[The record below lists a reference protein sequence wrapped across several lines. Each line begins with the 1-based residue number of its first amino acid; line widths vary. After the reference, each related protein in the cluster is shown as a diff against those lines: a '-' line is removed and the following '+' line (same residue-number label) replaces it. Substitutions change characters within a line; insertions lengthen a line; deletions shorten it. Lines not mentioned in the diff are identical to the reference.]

1 MSRRRAAVDLNFL
14 FINILNGVVYGAF
27 LLLTSLGLSLVFGL
41 GRVVN
46 FAHGALYAMGG
57 YALIAVMH
65 AGGAGYWLALVAAP
79 LLVIPIAIVI
89 ERATIDP
96 IRHRPDVDTLLVTF
110 GLSSII
116 VGAIEYVWGTGTTLL
131 PAPAPFAGTVNVLGN
146 QYPLYR
152 LIAALVSLLVSVG
165 VFATIAFTPVGL
177 RIRAITDDA
186 GMAQALG
193 VNIKRLLTLVFGF
206 AAGLAALAGA
216 LAAPIFAIHPE
227 MGMNILID
235 SFLVVV
241 LGGLGSLT
249 GSAIGAF
256 FVALTKSLGGGYFA
270 EWSTAFLFLIVAAA
284 LIVRPTGVFGRGRVA

>member
-1 MSRRRAAVDLNFL
+1 MDLNFL
-14 FINILNGVVYGAF
+14 FVNILNGVVYGSF

-65 AGGAGYWLALVAAP
+65 AGGAGYWLALAVAP
-79 LLVIPIAIVI
+79 LLVIPMAMAI
-89 ERATIDP
+89 ERATINP

-110 GLSSII
+110 GLSSMI

-131 PAPAPFAGTVNVLGN
+131 PPPSPFTGTVDVLGN

-152 LIAALVSLLVSVG
+152 LVAAIVSLLVSAG
-165 VFATIAFTPVGL
+165 VFAIIQFTPMGL
-177 RIRAITDDA
+177 RIRAITDDP
-186 GMAQALG
+186 GMAEALG

-216 LAAPIFAIHPE
+216 LGAPIFAIHPE

-256 FVALTKSLGGGYFA
+256 FVALTKSIGGGYFA
-270 EWSTAFLFLIVAAA
+270 EWSTAFLFLIVALA
-284 LIVRPTGVFGRGRVA
+284 LIVRPTGVFGQGRVA

>member
-1 MSRRRAAVDLNFL
+1 MDLNFL
-14 FINILNGVVYGAF
+14 FVNILNGVVYGSF

-57 YALIAVMH
+57 YALIAIMH
-65 AGGAGYWLALVAAP
+65 AGGAGYWPALLAAP
-79 LLVIPIAIVI
+79 LVVIPVAMAI

-110 GLSSII
+110 GLSSMI

-131 PAPAPFAGTVNVLGN
+131 PPPSPFAGTVDVLGN

-152 LIAALVSLLVSVG
+152 LVAALVSLLVSAG
-165 VFATIAFTPVGL
+165 VFAVVQFTPIGL

-186 GMAQALG
+186 GMAEALG

-206 AAGLAALAGA
+206 AAGLAGLAGA
-216 LAAPIFAIHPE
+216 LGAPIFAIHPE

-256 FVALTKSLGGGYFA
+256 FVALTKSIGGGYFA
-270 EWSTAFLFLIVAAA
+270 EWSIAFLFLIVAAA
-284 LIVRPTGVFGRGRVA
+284 LIVRPTGVFGHGRVA

>member
-1 MSRRRAAVDLNFL
+1 M
-14 FINILNGVVYGAF
+14 
-27 LLLTSLGLSLVFGL
+27 FGL

-65 AGGAGYWLALVAAP
+65 AGGAGYWLALAVAP
-79 LLVIPIAIVI
+79 LLVIPMAMAI
-89 ERATIDP
+89 ERATINP

-110 GLSSII
+110 GLSSMI

-131 PAPAPFAGTVNVLGN
+131 PPPSPFTGTVDVLGN

-152 LIAALVSLLVSVG
+152 LVAALVSLLVSAG
-165 VFATIAFTPVGL
+165 VFAIIQFTPMGL
-177 RIRAITDDA
+177 RIRAITDDP
-186 GMAQALG
+186 GMAEALG

-216 LAAPIFAIHPE
+216 LGAPIFAIHPE

-235 SFLVVV
+235 SFW
-241 LGGLGSLT
+241 SWS
-249 GSAIGAF
+249 SAASA
-256 FVALTKSLGGGYFA
+256 V
-270 EWSTAFLFLIVAAA
+270 
-284 LIVRPTGVFGRGRVA
+284 

>member
-1 MSRRRAAVDLNFL
+1 LDLNFL
-14 FINILNGVVYGAF
+14 FVNILNGVVYGSF

-57 YALIAVMH
+57 YALIAIMH
-65 AGGAGYWLALVAAP
+65 AGGTGYWPALLAAP
-79 LLVIPIAIVI
+79 LVVIPVAMAI
-89 ERATIDP
+89 ERVTIDP

-110 GLSSII
+110 GLSSMI

-131 PAPAPFAGTVNVLGN
+131 PPPSPFAGTVDVFGN

-152 LIAALVSLLVSVG
+152 LLAALVSLLVSAG
-165 VFATIAFTPVGL
+165 VFAVVQFTPIGL

-186 GMAQALG
+186 GMAEALG
-193 VNIKRLLTLVFGF
+193 VNIKWLLTFVFGF

-216 LAAPIFAIHPE
+216 LGAPIFAIHPE

-256 FVALTKSLGGGYFA
+256 FVALTKSIGGGYFA
-270 EWSTAFLFLIVAAA
+270 EWSIAFLFLIVAAA
-284 LIVRPTGVFGRGRVA
+284 LIVRPTGVFGHGRVA

>member
-1 MSRRRAAVDLNFL
+1 MDLNFL
-14 FINILNGVVYGAF
+14 FVNILNGVVYGSF

-65 AGGAGYWLALVAAP
+65 AGGAGYWLALAVAP
-79 LLVIPIAIVI
+79 LLVIPMAMAI
-89 ERATIDP
+89 ERAPIDP

-110 GLSSII
+110 GLSSMI

-131 PAPAPFAGTVNVLGN
+131 PPPSPFTGTVDVLGN

-152 LIAALVSLLVSVG
+152 LVAALVSLLVSAG
-165 VFATIAFTPVGL
+165 VFAIIQFTPMGL
-177 RIRAITDDA
+177 RIRAITDDP
-186 GMAQALG
+186 GMAEALG

-216 LAAPIFAIHPE
+216 LGSPIFAIHPE

-256 FVALTKSLGGGYFA
+256 FVALTKSIGGGYFA
-270 EWSTAFLFLIVAAA
+270 EWSTAFLFLIVALA
-284 LIVRPTGVFGRGRVA
+284 LIVRPTGVFGQGRVA

>member
-1 MSRRRAAVDLNFL
+1 VDLNFL
-14 FINILNGVVYGAF
+14 FVNILNGVVYGSF

-65 AGGAGYWLALVAAP
+65 VGGAGYWLALAVAP
-79 LLVIPIAIVI
+79 LLVIPMAMAI

-110 GLSSII
+110 GLSSMI

-131 PAPAPFAGTVNVLGN
+131 PPPSPFTGTVDVLGN

-152 LIAALVSLLVSVG
+152 LVAALVSLLVSAG
-165 VFATIAFTPVGL
+165 VFAIIQFTPMGL
-177 RIRAITDDA
+177 RIRAITDDP
-186 GMAQALG
+186 GMAEALG

-216 LAAPIFAIHPE
+216 LGAPIFAIHPE

-256 FVALTKSLGGGYFA
+256 FVALTKSIGGGYFA
-270 EWSTAFLFLIVAAA
+270 EWSTAFLFLIVALA
-284 LIVRPTGVFGRGRVA
+284 LIVRPTGVFGQGRVA

>member
-1 MSRRRAAVDLNFL
+1 MDLNFL
-14 FINILNGVVYGAF
+14 FVNILNGVVYGSF

-65 AGGAGYWLALVAAP
+65 AGGAGYWLALAVAP
-79 LLVIPIAIVI
+79 LLVIPMAMAI
-89 ERATIDP
+89 ERATINP

-110 GLSSII
+110 GLSSMI

-131 PAPAPFAGTVNVLGN
+131 PPPSPFTGTVDVLGN

-152 LIAALVSLLVSVG
+152 LVAALVSLLVSAG
-165 VFATIAFTPVGL
+165 VFAIIQFTPMGL
-177 RIRAITDDA
+177 RIRAITDDP
-186 GMAQALG
+186 GMAEALG

-216 LAAPIFAIHPE
+216 LGAPIFAVHPE

-256 FVALTKSLGGGYFA
+256 FVALTKSIGGGYFA
-270 EWSTAFLFLIVAAA
+270 EWSTAFLFLIVALA
-284 LIVRPTGVFGRGRVA
+284 LIVRPTGVFGQGRVA

>member
-1 MSRRRAAVDLNFL
+1 MDLNFL
-14 FINILNGVVYGAF
+14 FVNILNGVVYGSF

-65 AGGAGYWLALVAAP
+65 AGGAGYWLALAVAP
-79 LLVIPIAIVI
+79 MLVIPMAMAI
-89 ERATIDP
+89 ERATINP

-110 GLSSII
+110 GLSSMI

-131 PAPAPFAGTVNVLGN
+131 PPPSPFTGTVDVLGN

-152 LIAALVSLLVSVG
+152 LVAALVSLLVSAG
-165 VFATIAFTPVGL
+165 VFAIIQFTPMGL
-177 RIRAITDDA
+177 RIRAITDDP
-186 GMAQALG
+186 GMAEALG

-216 LAAPIFAIHPE
+216 LGAPIFAIHPE

-256 FVALTKSLGGGYFA
+256 FVALTKSIGGGYFA
-270 EWSTAFLFLIVAAA
+270 EWSTAFLFLIVALA
-284 LIVRPTGVFGRGRVA
+284 LIVRPTGVFGQGRVA

>member
-1 MSRRRAAVDLNFL
+1 M
-14 FINILNGVVYGAF
+14 
-27 LLLTSLGLSLVFGL
+27 FGL

-65 AGGAGYWLALVAAP
+65 EAGAGYWLGLIVAP
-79 LLVIPIAIVI
+79 LVVVPIAMAI
-89 ERATIDP
+89 ERAAIDP

-110 GLSSII
+110 GLSSMI

-131 PAPAPFAGTVNVLGN
+131 PPPSPFAGTVDAFGN

-152 LIAALVSLLVSVG
+152 LVAAAVSLLVSAG
-165 VFATIAFTPVGL
+165 VFAVIEFTPIGL

-186 GMAQALG
+186 GMAEALG
-193 VNIKRLLTLVFGF
+193 VNRKRLLTIVFGG

-216 LAAPIFAIHPE
+216 LGAPIFAIHPE
-227 MGMNILID
+227 MGMSILID

-241 LGGLGSLT
+241 LGGLGSLS
-249 GSAIGAF
+249 GSVIGAF
-256 FVALTKSLGGGYFA
+256 FVALTKSIGGGYFA
-270 EWSTAFLFLIVAAA
+270 DWSAAFLFLLVALA
-284 LIVRPTGVFGRGRVA
+284 LIVRPTGIFGHGRVA

>member
-1 MSRRRAAVDLNFL
+1 VDLNFL
-14 FINILNGVVYGAF
+14 FVNILNGMVYGSF

-46 FAHGALYAMGG
+46 FAHGALYATGG
-57 YALIAVMH
+57 YALIAIMH
-65 AGGAGYWLALVAAP
+65 AGGTGYWLALLAAP
-79 LLVIPIAIVI
+79 LVVIPVAMAI

-110 GLSSII
+110 GLSSMI

-131 PAPAPFAGTVNVLGN
+131 PPPSPFAGTVDVFGN

-152 LIAALVSLLVSVG
+152 LVAALVSLLVSAG
-165 VFATIAFTPVGL
+165 VFAVVQFTPIGL

-186 GMAQALG
+186 GMAEALG
-193 VNIKRLLTLVFGF
+193 VNIKRLLTFVFGF

-216 LAAPIFAIHPE
+216 LGAPIFAIHPE

-256 FVALTKSLGGGYFA
+256 FVALTKSIGGGYFA
-270 EWSTAFLFLIVAAA
+270 EWSIAFLFLIVAAA

>member
-1 MSRRRAAVDLNFL
+1 LDLNFL
-14 FINILNGVVYGAF
+14 FVNILNGVVYGSF

-57 YALIAVMH
+57 YALIAIMH
-65 AGGAGYWLALVAAP
+65 AGGTGYWPALLAAP
-79 LLVIPIAIVI
+79 LVVIPVAMAI
-89 ERATIDP
+89 ERVTIDP

-110 GLSSII
+110 GLSSMI

-131 PAPAPFAGTVNVLGN
+131 PPPSPFAGTVDVLGN

-152 LIAALVSLLVSVG
+152 LVAALVSLLVSAG
-165 VFATIAFTPVGL
+165 VFAVVQFTPIGL

-186 GMAQALG
+186 GMAEALG
-193 VNIKRLLTLVFGF
+193 VNVKRLLTLVFGF
-206 AAGLAALAGA
+206 AAGLAGLAGA
-216 LAAPIFAIHPE
+216 LGAPIFAIHPE

-256 FVALTKSLGGGYFA
+256 FVALTKSIGGGYFA
-270 EWSTAFLFLIVAAA
+270 EWSIAFLFLIVAAA
-284 LIVRPTGVFGRGRVA
+284 LIVRPTGVFGHGRVA

>member
-1 MSRRRAAVDLNFL
+1 VDLNFL
-14 FINILNGVVYGAF
+14 FVNILNGVVYGSF

-79 LLVIPIAIVI
+79 LLVIPIAMAI

-110 GLSSII
+110 GLSSMI

-131 PAPAPFAGTVNVLGN
+131 PPPSPFAGTVAVLGN

-152 LIAALVSLLVSVG
+152 LVAALVSLLVSAG
-165 VFATIAFTPVGL
+165 VFAVIAFTPIGL
-177 RIRAITDDA
+177 RIRAITDDP
-186 GMAQALG
+186 GMAEALG

-216 LAAPIFAIHPE
+216 LGAPIFAIHPE

-241 LGGLGSLT
+241 LGGLGSLP

-256 FVALTKSLGGGYFA
+256 FVALTKSIGGGYFA
-270 EWSTAFLFLIVAAA
+270 EWSTAFLFLIVAVA
-284 LIVRPTGVFGRGRVA
+284 LIVRPTGVFGHGRVA

>member
-1 MSRRRAAVDLNFL
+1 MDLNFL
-14 FINILNGVVYGAF
+14 FVNILNGVVYGSF

-65 AGGAGYWLALVAAP
+65 AGGAGYWLALAVAP
-79 LLVIPIAIVI
+79 LLVIPMAMAI
-89 ERATIDP
+89 ERATINP

-110 GLSSII
+110 GLSSMI

-131 PAPAPFAGTVNVLGN
+131 PAPSPFTGTVDVLGN

-152 LIAALVSLLVSVG
+152 LVAALVSLLVSAG
-165 VFATIAFTPVGL
+165 VFAIIQFTPMGL
-177 RIRAITDDA
+177 RIRAITDDP
-186 GMAQALG
+186 GMAEALG

-216 LAAPIFAIHPE
+216 LGAPIFAIHPE

-256 FVALTKSLGGGYFA
+256 FVALTKSIGGGYFA
-270 EWSTAFLFLIVAAA
+270 EWSTAFLFLIVALA
-284 LIVRPTGVFGRGRVA
+284 LIVRPTGVFGQGRVA

>member
-1 MSRRRAAVDLNFL
+1 VDWNFL
-14 FINILNGVVYGAF
+14 FVNILNGVVYGSF

-57 YALIAVMH
+57 YALITVMQGVH
-65 AGGAGYWLALVAAP
+65 SGYWLGLVVAP
-79 LLVIPIAIVI
+79 LLVIPIAMAI
-89 ERATIDP
+89 ERVTIHP

-116 VGAIEYVWGTGTTLL
+116 VGAIEYVWGTSTKLL
-131 PAPAPFAGTVNVLGN
+131 PPPFPFAATVDVLGN

-152 LIAALVSLLVSVG
+152 LVAGGISLVVSAG
-165 VFATIAFTPVGL
+165 VFAVIQLTPVGL
-177 RIRAITDDA
+177 RIRAITDDP
-186 GMAQALG
+186 GMAEALG
-193 VNIKRLLTLVFGF
+193 VDRKRLLTLVFGC

-216 LAAPIFAIHPE
+216 LGAPIFAIHPE

-249 GSAIGAF
+249 GSVIGAF
-256 FVALTKSLGGGYFA
+256 FVALTKSIGGGYFA
-270 EWSTAFLFLIVAAA
+270 EWSTAFLFLLVAVA
-284 LIVRPTGVFGRGRVA
+284 LIIRPTGVFGRGRVA

>member
-1 MSRRRAAVDLNFL
+1 VDLNFL
-14 FINILNGVVYGAF
+14 FVNILNGVVYGSF

-65 AGGAGYWLALVAAP
+65 AGGAGYWLALAVAP
-79 LLVIPIAIVI
+79 LLVIPMAMAI
-89 ERATIDP
+89 ERATINP

-110 GLSSII
+110 GLSSMI

-131 PAPAPFAGTVNVLGN
+131 PPPSPFTATVDVLGN

-152 LIAALVSLLVSVG
+152 LVAALVSLLVSAG
-165 VFATIAFTPVGL
+165 VFAIIQFTPMGL
-177 RIRAITDDA
+177 RIRAITDDP
-186 GMAQALG
+186 GMAEALG

-216 LAAPIFAIHPE
+216 LGAPIFAIHPE

-256 FVALTKSLGGGYFA
+256 FVALTKSIGGGYFA
-270 EWSTAFLFLIVAAA
+270 EWSTAFLFLIVALA
-284 LIVRPTGVFGRGRVA
+284 LIVRPTGVFGQGRVA

>member
-1 MSRRRAAVDLNFL
+1 VDWNFL
-14 FINILNGVVYGAF
+14 FVNILNGVVYGSF

-65 AGGAGYWLALVAAP
+65 GLGAGYWLALVVAP
-79 LLVIPIAIVI
+79 LLVIPIAMAI
-89 ERATIDP
+89 ERIAIDP
-96 IRHRPDVDTLLVTF
+96 IRHRPDVDSLLVTF
-110 GLSSII
+110 GLSSMI
-116 VGAIEYVWGTGTTLL
+116 VGAIEYVWGTGTKLL
-131 PAPAPFAGTVNVLGN
+131 PPPPPFAAVVDVFGN

-152 LIAALVSLLVSVG
+152 LVSAGVSLLVSAG
-165 VFATIAFTPVGL
+165 VLAIIQFTPVGL
-177 RIRAITDDA
+177 RIRAITDDP
-186 GMAQALG
+186 GMAEALG
-193 VNIKRLLTLVFGF
+193 VNRKRLLTLVFGC

-216 LAAPIFAIHPE
+216 LGAPVFAIHPE

-249 GSAIGAF
+249 GSVIGAF
-256 FVALTKSLGGGYFA
+256 FVSLTKSIGGGYFA
-270 EWSTAFLFLIVAAA
+270 EWSTAFLFLVVAVA
-284 LIVRPTGVFGRGRVA
+284 LVIRPTGVFGRGRVA